1 MINSFDLKFTVNN
14 FISERNIIMRR
25 FIVYGFAI
33 LAMISILYGIV
44 DDFLT
49 GSEIHYS
56 FYGTSFI
63 CFSIFFIVLKLALRV

>member
-49 GSEIHYS
+49 GNEIHYS

>member
-1 MINSFDLKFTVNN
+1 
-14 FISERNIIMRR
+14 MRR

-49 GSEIHYS
+49 GNEIHYS